1 MATRDVAPR
10 PCRSRWEA
18 LKRLSA
24 FNPTDV
30 LLNAREIYNDLVER
44 LETIEDVTAA
54 REALRGL
61 IRNVRLVPKDGTLTA
76 EIQNAG
82 LAGALQISLVA
93 GAGLEPATF
102 GL

>member
-1 MATRDVAPR
+1 MRL
-10 PCRSRWEA
+10 EA
-18 LKRLSA
+18 ANEDMRELSA
-24 FNPTDV
+24 FNTSDV
-30 LLNAREIYNDLVER
+30 LRNAREVYSDLVRR
-44 LETIEDVTAA
+44 LETIDDVSAA

-61 IRNVRLVPKDGTLTA
+61 IGDVRLVPEDGTLTA
-76 EIQNAG
+76 EIQSAG